1 MRQLI
6 TYLRYFFEYLKH
18 GDINSIIASVQYVL
32 FNTSHKNDRIIR
44 TSIGTFFCR
53 NNTNDF
59 QFANLAYEW
68 GVKRF
73 ILKRKKEFSVFI
85 DVGSCIG
92 DYCILLAKMDK
103 RCFAFEPVSDNIKT
117 LMKNLRLNELQNT
130 VRIIPFGLGEYN
142 YQTSYKFDPV
152 NTGAS
157 RVYKDKRPGENKA
170 EIRRLDDLMPSLGI
184 VPEEAIF
191 MKIDIEGM
199 ETEALRGAMEFIRFY
214 PQITL
219 IIEDYHSGQ
228 FPITDTL
235 NEIAV
240 FEFGK
245 VDKFNMYA
253 KKLRNY

>member
-1 MRQLI
+1 MRQLG

-18 GDINSIIASVQYVL
+18 GDFRSIQTSVRYVL
-32 FNTSHKNDRIIR
+32 FNKSHPNDRIIR
-44 TSIGTFFCR
+44 TSIGVFFCR

-68 GVKRF
+68 GVKKY
-73 ILKRKKEFSVFI
+73 ILKRKNEFSVFI
-85 DVGSCIG
+85 DAGSCIG

-117 LMKNLRLNELQNT
+117 LMKNLRLNSLQNT
-130 VRIIPFGLGEYN
+130 VRILPYGLGEYN
-142 YQTSYKFDPV
+142 YQTSYRFDPL

-157 RVYKDKRPGENKA
+157 RVHKDKRQGDNKA
-170 EIRRLDDLMPSLGI
+170 EIRRLDDLMIDLKI
-184 VPEEAIF
+184 DQEEPIF
-191 MKIDIEGM
+191 MKLDIEGM

-235 NEIAV
+235 KEIAV

-245 VDKFNMYA
+245 IDKFNMYA
-253 KKLRNY
+253 KKLKNY